1 MKTVS
6 KKLLS
11 LLLVAML
18 LVSAVPFQAF
28 AATTTYIDLWVQ
40 DTDGSWASIGQ
51 YPVDDLDQSNLKA
64 TIATIYTAG
73 DFDIIQSNID
83 GMNGAVYIAPTS
95 NTQPEEPEEPE
106 EPENG
111 GQEESTSVTVYIYEM
126 NEFTQNG
133 VEVGSATI
141 DPDDY
146 ATTDA
151 MVKAIYNGSYSKY
164 KYRDYGDG
172 TAMLQV
178 WPIETPENTQLF
190 KLRIQHNDGTSNYT
204 LVDIYEG
211 ASILDTINAAGVKL
225 TYADHTFVGWSLNH
239 TGTAETYINRYHTAE
254 ASMADAN
261 GIIKIYAD
269 WDKKTDDK
277 DDNKD
282 VVYDVVLKIYT
293 NGKTA
298 SAAKTVSM
306 DNYGIDGKIT
316 REEVELCVRKYY
328 KGDLSFFGLFT
339 YATWNGGKYDTDDA
353 VRSIDLN
360 PDETNYIYVMVKN
373 ATAIGNGTADPS
385 NPKTGDMILPAAMT
399 MMLVSGLAA
408 AAVYVVGKKRRV

>member
-28 AATTTYIDLWVQ
+28 AATTTYIDVWVQ
-40 DTDGSWASIGQ
+40 GSNGNWTSIGQ
-51 YPVDDLDQSNLKA
+51 FPFDDVTESNLKA
-64 TIATIYTAG
+64 KIATVYTAG

-83 GMNGAVYIAPTS
+83 GMNGTVYIAPTS
-95 NTQPEEPEEPE
+95 NTQPEVPEEPE
-106 EPENG
+106 VPEDG
-111 GQEESTSVTVYIYEM
+111 GQKESTSVTVYIYEM

-133 VEVGSATI
+133 IEIGSATI
-141 DPDDY
+141 DPADY
-146 ATTDA
+146 ANTDA
-151 MVKAIYNGSYSKY
+151 MVKAIYNGAFSKY
-164 KYRDYGDG
+164 KYRDFGDG
-172 TAMLQV
+172 TAQLQV
-178 WPIETPENTQLF
+178 WPIETPDNTQLF
-190 KLRIQHNDGTSNYT
+190 KLRIQHNDGTSDYT

-254 ASMADAN
+254 ASMANSA
-261 GIIKIYAD
+261 GVIYIYAD

-277 DDNKD
+277 NDNTD

-293 NGKTA
+293 NGKIS

-316 REEVELCVRKYY
+316 RQEVELCVKQYY
-328 KGDLSFFGLFT
+328 KGNLNFYGLFT
-339 YATWNGGKYDTDDA
+339 AGTWNNGKYDVDDA
-353 VRSIDLN
+353 VSSINLN
-360 PDETNYIYVMVKN
+360 PDKPNTIYVMVKN
-373 ATAIGNGTADPS
+373 ATPVGSGTADPS
-385 NPKTGDMILPAAMT
+385 NPKTGDVVLPAAMT
-399 MMLVSGLAA
+399 MMMVSGLAA
-408 AAVYVVGKKRRV
+408 AAVYVIGKKRRV

>member
-28 AATTTYIDLWVQ
+28 ATEDTYTVSLFIYNAETGGYDDGGYYTVSDLSDQAAVIALGYPGEYELVDWKVYGTDVQ
-40 DTDGSWASIGQ
+40 VKIK
-51 YPVDDLDQSNLKA
+51 PIVEE
-64 TIATIYTAG
+64 
-73 DFDIIQSNID
+73 
-83 GMNGAVYIAPTS
+83 
-95 NTQPEEPEEPE
+95 EEPA
-106 EPENG
+106 
-111 GQEESTSVTVYIYEM
+111 SVTVYIYEM
-126 NEFTQNG
+126 NEFSNEG

-141 DPDDY
+141 DPADY

-151 MVKAIYNGSYSKY
+151 MVKAIYNGAFSKY
-164 KYRDYGDG
+164 KYRDFGDG
-172 TAMLQV
+172 TAQLQI
-178 WPIETPENTQLF
+178 WPIETPDNTQLF
-190 KLRIQHNDGTSNYT
+190 KLRIQHNDGTSDYT

-254 ASMADAN
+254 ASMANSA
-261 GIIKIYAD
+261 GIIYIYAD

-277 DDNKD
+277 NDNTD

-328 KGDLSFFGLFT
+328 SGNLNFFGLFT
-339 YATWNGGKYDTDDA
+339 YNTWNGGKYDTDDA

-373 ATAIGNGTADPS
+373 ATANTSGKADPT
-385 NPKTGDMILPAAMT
+385 NPKTGDMVLPAAMT
-399 MMLVSGLAA
+399 MMMVSGLAA
-408 AAVYVVGKKRRV
+408 AAVYVIGKKRRV

>member
-40 DTDGSWASIGQ
+40 GSNGNWTSIGQ
-51 YPVDDLDQSNLKA
+51 FPLDDVTESNLKA
-64 TIATIYTAG
+64 KIATVYTAG

-83 GMNGAVYIAPTS
+83 GMNGTVYIAPTS
-95 NTQPEEPEEPE
+95 NTQPEVPEVPEEPE
-106 EPENG
+106 DG

-141 DPDDY
+141 DPADY

-151 MVKAIYNGSYSKY
+151 MVKAIYNGAFSKY
-164 KYRDYGDG
+164 KYRDFGDG
-172 TAMLQV
+172 TAQLQI
-178 WPIETPENTQLF
+178 WPIETPDNTQLF
-190 KLRIQHNDGTSNYT
+190 KLRIQHNDGTSDYT

-254 ASMADAN
+254 ASMANSA
-261 GIIKIYAD
+261 GIIYIYAD

-277 DDNKD
+277 NDNTD

-328 KGDLSFFGLFT
+328 SGNLNFFGLFT
-339 YATWNGGKYDTDDA
+339 YNTWNGGKYDVDDA

-373 ATAIGNGTADPS
+373 ATANTSGKADPT
-385 NPKTGDMILPAAMT
+385 NPKTGDMVLPAAMT
-399 MMLVSGLAA
+399 MMMVSGLAA
-408 AAVYVVGKKRRV
+408 AAVYVIGKKRRV

>member
-73 DFDIIQSNID
+73 DFDIIQSNIS
-83 GMNGAVYIAPTS
+83 GMNGTVYIVPTS
-95 NTQPEEPEEPE
+95 STQPEEPEDDK
-106 EPENG
+106 
-111 GQEESTSVTVYIYEM
+111 EESTSVTVYIYEM

-141 DPDDY
+141 DPADY

-151 MVKAIYNGSYSKY
+151 MVKAIYNGAFSQYKY
-164 KYRDYGDG
+164 KDFGDG
-172 TAMLQV
+172 TAQLQI
-178 WPIETPENTQLF
+178 WPIETPDNTQLF
-190 KLRIQHNDGTSNYT
+190 KLRIQHNDGTSDYT

-225 TYADHTFVGWSLNH
+225 TYAGHTFVGWSLNH

-254 ASMADAN
+254 ASMANSA
-261 GIIKIYAD
+261 GIIYIYAD

-277 DDNKD
+277 NDNTD

-328 KGDLSFFGLFT
+328 KGDLNFFGLFT
-339 YATWNGGKYDTDDA
+339 NATWNGGKYDTDDA

-373 ATAIGNGTADPS
+373 ATANTSGKADPT
-385 NPKTGDMILPAAMT
+385 NPKTGDMVLPAAMT
-399 MMLVSGLAA
+399 MMMVSGLAA
-408 AAVYVVGKKRRV
+408 AAVYVIGKKRRV

>member
-28 AATTTYIDLWVQ
+28 ATEATYTVYLYTYNAETGGYDDGGYYTVSDVSDKAAVIAHGYSGKYELEEWKVYGTDVQ
-40 DTDGSWASIGQ
+40 VKIK
-51 YPVDDLDQSNLKA
+51 PIVEE
-64 TIATIYTAG
+64 
-73 DFDIIQSNID
+73 
-83 GMNGAVYIAPTS
+83 
-95 NTQPEEPEEPE
+95 EEPA
-106 EPENG
+106 
-111 GQEESTSVTVYIYEM
+111 SVTVYIYEM
-126 NEFTQNG
+126 NEFSNEG

-141 DPDDY
+141 DPADY

-151 MVKAIYNGSYSKY
+151 MVKAIYNGAFSKY
-164 KYRDYGDG
+164 KYRDFGDG
-172 TAMLQV
+172 TAQLQI
-178 WPIETPENTQLF
+178 WPIETPDNTQLF
-190 KLRIQHNDGTSNYT
+190 KLRIQHNDGTSDYT

-225 TYADHTFVGWSLNH
+225 TYAGHTFVGWSLNH

-254 ASMADAN
+254 ASMANSA
-261 GIIKIYAD
+261 GIIYIYAD

-277 DDNKD
+277 NDNTD

-328 KGDLSFFGLFT
+328 SGNLNFFGLFT
-339 YATWNGGKYDTDDA
+339 YNTWNGGKYDTDDA
-353 VRSIDLN
+353 VRSINLN

-373 ATAIGNGTADPS
+373 ATANTSGKADPT
-385 NPKTGDMILPAAMT
+385 NPKTGDMVLPAAMT
-399 MMLVSGLAA
+399 MMMVSGLAA
-408 AAVYVVGKKRRV
+408 AAVYVIGKKRRV